1 MTEKVFALPYNFYQI
16 KRVFLGCPGDLMSER
31 SRFPKV
37 LETVN
42 NLRAHSLGFHLE
54 PVGWERVI
62 PSFGRPQ
69 HLINEE
75 LNDADLAII
84 MFWNR
89 IGSPSSTGSAKTG
102 TLEEFEI
109 ASRLREQY
117 LKPAV
122 WVYFRTPTKEQDAQ
136 LDGVLA
142 FRRQLEE
149 GKQLFFREY
158 QNLDQWEEMLR
169 EHLVAYLDGLKRVDL
184 DENFAYASS
193 ERALLHGKFLGDGTY
208 RYGRRM
214 NFSVDLDGDGNDETA
229 AFWFAVDSYRLT
241 VTRFDSSVYLSLPID
256 VESLGRGHIAQVVV
270 KDITN
275 DGLPEIIVAFGDRMI
290 SLQILIFG
298 FNSLGRSSRQ
308 LTKESFGL
316 LGRFEGQSKGLVRE
330 GGAIILPYGSQGFV
344 FEVKWTGDG
353 FERKG

>member
-1 MTEKVFALPYNFYQI
+1 MNKRSLNPAYGFYQI

-31 SRFPKV
+31 SRFPKL

-69 HLINEE
+69 QLINEE

-89 IGSPSSTGSAKTG
+89 IGSPSSTGSTKTG

-122 WVYFRTPTKEQDAQ
+122 WVYFRTPTKDQDIQ
-136 LDGVLA
+136 SEGVLA

-158 QNLDQWEEMLR
+158 QNLDEWEEMFR

-184 DENFAYASS
+184 DENFAHASS
-193 ERALLHGKFLGDGTY
+193 ERALLQGKFLGDGTY
-208 RYGRRM
+208 RFGTRM
-214 NFSVDLDGDGNDETA
+214 NFSVDLDGDGNYETA
-229 AFWFAVDSYRLT
+229 AFWFSQFSYKLT
-241 VTRFDSSVYLSLPID
+241 VTRFDSSLYLSLPIED
-256 VESLGRGHIAQVVV
+256 DSLTRGHIAQVVI

-275 DGLPEIIVAFGDRMI
+275 DGLPEVLVAFGDGF
-290 SLQILIFG
+290 SYLQVFVFG
-298 FNSLGRSSRQ
+298 FNAVGRKSR
-308 LTKESFGL
+308 LITKETFAL
-316 LGRFEGQSKGLVRE
+316 LGEFKGQSKGFVHE
-330 GGAIILPYGSQGFV
+330 GGTLMLPYGSQGCV
-344 FEVKWTGDG
+344 SEIKWTGEG
-353 FERKG
+353 FERNG